1 MAGFFVFVFNFVVK
15 NSNLDKALE
24 KLFSYFV
31 WGVLGKGLL
40 EIFLY
45 TIFKGKHLLKT
56 LW

>member
-24 KLFSYFV
+24 QLFSYFA

-40 EIFLY
+40 GDFFVHYL
-45 TIFKGKHLLKT
+45 
-56 LW
+56 